1 MIQPIQPIL
10 VTPYQAKLQAIHAPR
25 PSQASS
31 TIESKPQPAAP
42 NNDDRPRNKFHM
54 RALVLKNSYMRRTG
68 PGAPRE
74 VKQVRETVHYLR
86 TWIRAQYV
94 VSPPGSPAAHRRA
107 GT

>member
-1 MIQPIQPIL
+1 MIQPIQPIP
-10 VTPYQAKLQAIHAPR
+10 VTPYQRKLQAIHGAS

-31 TIESKPQPAAP
+31 TTEPKPRPTS
-42 NNDDRPRNKFHM
+42 NDDPPRNKFHM

-74 VKQVRETVHYLR
+74 VKQVRETAHYLR

-94 VSPPGSPAAHRRA
+94 VSPRASPAAHRRA